1 MTATIT
7 CVYDEGAKPATSLIG
22 AKGTSLL
29 VEKDGKRI
37 LFNTGLRDRYLTH
50 NMEHLEIPYDSIDV
64 AVISQS
70 NPNDSGALNGLLKNR
85 ERPLDVYCPQGLY
98 GGRSFLSRTVG
109 LTEESREKAVFHD
122 IGQWEEIIPGVSI
135 TPFIYDSKGYGEVF
149 MTVESGSR
157 LAILSGRCSCTPD
170 KVISEVSNHLGKS
183 VTAFV
188 GPIFLEKKKK
198 PVVKEYADML
208 ASIPDLYINHCVGRD
223 GMVNLRVNLGLAGVK
238 DFFVGD
244 TYTL

>member
-1 MTATIT
+1 MSAKIT
-7 CVYDEGAKPATSLIG
+7 CVYDEGSQPGTSLIG

-50 NMEHLEIPYDSIDV
+50 NMEHLEIPYDSIDMV
-64 AVISQS
+64 VVSQS
-70 NPNDSGALNGLLKNR
+70 NPCDSGALNGLLKNR
-85 ERPLDVYCPQGLY
+85 EKPVDVYCPQGLY
-98 GGRSFLSRTVG
+98 GSRSFLSRSVG

-122 IGQWEEIIPGVSI
+122 IGQWEELIPGVHI
-135 TPFIYDSKGYGEVF
+135 TPFFYDAKGYGEVF
-149 MTVESGSR
+149 MTVESGSK

-170 KVISEVSNHLGKS
+170 KVISDISDHLGKKVS
-183 VTAFV
+183 VFM

-208 ASIPDLYINHCVGRD
+208 SSVPELYLNHCVGRD
-223 GMVNLRVNLGLAGVK
+223 GMVNLRVSLGLAGVN
-238 DFFVGD
+238 DFYVGD
-244 TYTL
+244 TYSL